1 MEEMK
6 QEITELKKQKSA
18 LELKERQAKYQK
30 EGITNKKVR
39 EGLRA
44 IDVKKTKLVYS

>member
-6 QEITELKKQKSA
+6 QEIAELRKAKAA

-30 EGITNKKVR
+30 EGITNNTA
-39 EGLRA
+39 L
-44 IDVKKTKLVYS
+44 